1 MQLAIIGSRTFN
13 DYANAKQWIDRI
25 LSEHNLPVPTQIV
38 SGGAK
43 GADAIAE
50 RYAHEHGI
58 ELQVFKADWT
68 KYGRGAGPVRNREII
83 RHARHFLALWD
94 MQSKGTRHSIE
105 TALGQGKPVY
115 IVNIADGSCTV
126 RLP

>member
-43 GADAIAE
+43 GADAIAWIDKQE
-50 RYAHEHGI
+50 R
-58 ELQVFKADWT
+58 ADWI
-68 KYGRGAGPVRNREII
+68 AF
-83 RHARHFLALWD
+83 RH
-94 MQSKGTRHSIE
+94 G
-105 TALGQGKPVY
+105 
-115 IVNIADGSCTV
+115 
-126 RLP
+126 